1 MASGRKR
8 VTRGENGAARAENGP
23 REAKNRP
30 ETGNGTR
37 KRATPGPKTRVKT
50 TKSV

>member
-1 MASGRKR
+1 MALGRKR

-30 ETGNGTR
+30 ETGNGMR
-37 KRATPGPKTRVKT
+37 KRAMPGPKTRVKT